1 MHGACSPSTTS
12 SWGIPKA
19 ALTMF
24 CFSAVAVT
32 WGRASTRGRREERGG
47 GAGGMGVGYTTPD
60 AFVSR
65 FQISISLRQMGFQLC
80 SFGGRLSLPH
90 L

>member
-1 MHGACSPSTTS
+1 VGTS
-12 SWGIPKA
+12 VDPG
-19 ALTMF
+19 
-24 CFSAVAVT
+24 
-32 WGRASTRGRREERGG
+32 EEGGEGGG

-65 FQISISLRQMGFQLC
+65 FQISISLHQMGFQLC
-80 SFGGRLSLPH
+80 SFGGRLSLLH